1 LGRQDAGA
9 TFPIWEIEIQHKGH
23 EETRRDLVFLLV
35 SATLSFLV
43 YQEPCLPLC
52 SLCSWWWILNR
63 SPPRR
68 HFCCAS
74 QLGVLNRK
82 CTAIFS
88 FVPEPQVRYRF
99 AQLPFGPLGW
109 FMRVLGF
116 LVLCLVLG
124 LPCFASPA
132 CKVEVVFQRPP
143 KAAGHL
149 VEILRK
155 AEAGDRTAQ
164 FQAGL
169 AFETGAGAEQDYPE
183 AVKWYRKA
191 ANLGYP
197 PAQNNLGGMYLRG
210 LGVAQDDSEALRWY
224 LRAAGEGY
232 LAAENN
238 VGFMNAAGRGA
249 PANDQEAVHW
259 YQRAADKGYAPA
271 QSNLGFMYA
280 QGRGVPV
287 DANQAV
293 QWYRK
298 AVAQN
303 YAPAE
308 YKLGLLYF
316 EGSIVQQDFP
326 EALRWLHKAATHG
339 SASAENEI
347 AYAYEHG
354 KGVGQNYLEAEKW
367 YRLAAEHGLPEARKN
382 LAVLATR
389 EARTTHGRPDE
400 YSLPALELGMQGEGF
415 TTGQK
420 PR

>member
-23 EETRRDLVFLLV
+23 EETRRVFLVV
-35 SATLSFLV
+35 SATLSFFV

-52 SLCSWWWILNR
+52 SLCSLWWILNR
-63 SPPRR
+63 SSAAAPLLLYFTTWHLESKVHRV
-68 HFCCAS
+68 F
-74 QLGVLNRK
+74 
-82 CTAIFS
+82 FS
-88 FVPEPQVRYRF
+88 FVPAPDVRYRSR
-99 AQLPFGPLGW
+99 QLPFGPLGW

-116 LVLCLVLG
+116 LVLCLVMG

-287 DANQAV
+287 DPNQAV

-316 EGSIVQQDFP
+316 EGTIVQQDFA

-382 LAVLATR
+382 LEILA
-389 EARTTHGRPDE
+389 ARDSNSSPRRISDASSQSVEDSVPAGVGFVGGRGP
-400 YSLPALELGMQGEGF
+400 Q
-415 TTGQK
+415 
-420 PR
+420 